1 MNKSKEE
8 AQELGKTLLKM
19 ICQGLLLNKGME
31 RINTFTTKDMTDM
44 TDAKEITE
52 AAIMIIEITA
62 AEIIIGMKDMIADLV
77 PETIEIIIVQ
87 IGVKE
92 AEGLLTKLMLMESTS
107 NKNTAGMNG

>member
-1 MNKSKEE
+1 
-8 AQELGKTLLKM
+8 
-19 ICQGLLLNKGME
+19 
-31 RINTFTTKDMTDM
+31 MTDM